1 MVGTPHA
8 DYGAL
13 RTLARARS
21 PFWRIPDDLARPIRG
36 TVSWHLVPWL
46 ASAYRYVMVRLPPGF
61 ELEVNT
67 GRVVLTGNDA
77 LSDHYGVFSEL
88 RISRV
93 DALDA
98 PGAG

>member
-1 MVGTPHA
+1 
-8 DYGAL
+8 
-13 RTLARARS
+13 
-21 PFWRIPDDLARPIRG
+21 
-36 TVSWHLVPWL
+36 
-46 ASAYRYVMVRLPPGF
+46 MVRLPSGF

-77 LSDHYGVFSEL
+77 LSDHYGIFSEL